1 MRFSLLICSL
11 AAVSAVSLDYVKI
24 EDINYDSHL
33 KALTDA
39 TQSRQASDTNA
50 MNTGHATQTS
60 VDAWR
65 GVKPEVF
72 GP

>member
-1 MRFSLLICSL
+1 MRFTLLICSI

-24 EDINYDSHL
+24 EDINYDAHL
-33 KALTDA
+33 KAGTDKVEA
-39 TQSRQASDTNA
+39 RQASDA
-50 MNTGHATQTS
+50 KGQSEGHAKQEA
-60 VDAWR
+60 DDHWR

>member
-1 MRFSLLICSL
+1 MRFTLLIASL

-24 EDINYDSHL
+24 EDINYDAHL
-33 KALTDA
+33 KKLSDA
-39 TQSRQASDTNA
+39 TASRQASDNKGYSE
-50 MNTGHATQTS
+50 GHAKQTS
-60 VDAWR
+60 DDAWR